1 MCVLLKIPGSIKKK
15 INFTY
20 FIFKIILFCFH
31 CAGSSL
37 LPRLLLVVVSG
48 GYSLVSLSGLLISV
62 ASLVACRLQ

>member
-20 FIFKIILFCFH
+20 FKIILFCFH

-48 GYSLVSLSGLLISV
+48 GYSLVSLSRLLISV